1 MGPSSETPMG
11 QTVDQTDDSC
21 PGPDPISVLGEAPC
35 ALRQGSHELP
45 LTLLRL
51 QTEDSPAPTSAQVP
65 TRAHTYTCTAP
76 RGAPGRTGISSTWD
90 QGSPWGLHTREA
102 GPWPPSFLGWDLPGL
117 IPLVRAAAG
126 PEPHPSPRARL
137 WSPGRRHHPGCG
149 TFELSG
155 CSGSGQ
161 MGVSIGC
168 QVGRVR
174 GPWTPLGEM
183 WVGLDPTAPSP
194 RWQGHPSPGSQ
205 REGPFLQ
212 DCGLGG
218 PHVTALG
225 LPGQGQNQLSLPE
238 APEMRESRGGHLDG
252 YFGRLVTSE
261 GWAVGRQ
268 APSLGGSLL
277 SRVGWP
283 VN

>member
-1 MGPSSETPMG
+1 M
-11 QTVDQTDDSC
+11 
-21 PGPDPISVLGEAPC
+21 
-35 ALRQGSHELP
+35 H
-45 LTLLRL
+45 
-51 QTEDSPAPTSAQVP
+51 
-65 TRAHTYTCTAP
+65 TCTHAQQ
-76 RGAPGRTGISSTWD
+76 PGEPQGG
-90 QGSPWGLHTREA
+90 QGSPPCGIREA
-102 GPWPPSFLGWDLPGL
+102 RGDSIPERLGPGHPHSWAGTCRGLYRWSGLQRALNPTPPHRPVS
-117 IPLVRAAAG
+117 G
-126 PEPHPSPRARL
+126 PPADA
-137 WSPGRRHHPGCG
+137 HHPGCG
-149 TFELSG
+149 AFGLSG

-161 MGVSIGC
+161 MGMSISC
-168 QVGRVR
+168 QGGRVR
-174 GPWTPLGEM
+174 GPWMPLGEM

-212 DCGLGG
+212 DCGLRG

-238 APEMRESRGGHLDG
+238 APEMHESRGGHLDG
-252 YFGRLVTSE
+252 YLGRLVTSE